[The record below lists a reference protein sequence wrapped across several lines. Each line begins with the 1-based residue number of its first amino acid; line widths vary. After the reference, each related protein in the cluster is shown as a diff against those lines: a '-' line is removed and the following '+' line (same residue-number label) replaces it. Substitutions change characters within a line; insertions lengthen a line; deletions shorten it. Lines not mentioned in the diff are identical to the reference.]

1 MASRKPKIL
10 VVDDEADFCA
20 IVSHIL
26 EKHGYEVVTAG
37 NGEDGLARYASEKPD
52 LVILDANL
60 PDMDGFEICRR
71 IRAHGPRP
79 KTPILLCTVR
89 SEVMPVT
96 EGLAA
101 GANDYI
107 LKPFEVSDMLA
118 RVEAGLRAGSE
129 E

>member
-1 MASRKPKIL
+1 MAHPKAKIL
-10 VVDDEADFCA
+10 VVDDEADFCT
-20 IVSHIL
+20 IVTHIL
-26 EKHGYEVVTAG
+26 EGQGYAVVSAG
-37 NGEDGLARYASEKPD
+37 NGEEGLQVYAREKPD

-71 IRAHGPRP
+71 IRADGPRR

-89 SEVMPVT
+89 SEVTPVT

-118 RVEAGLRAGSE
+118 RVEAALRASPE
-129 E
+129 A